1 MNGAG
6 SGDPAGRDGV
16 PAGGKLLLIPAILAG
31 FLWFFPVSLNAQQS
45 DALGG
50 ADRSA
55 LNAREEFR
63 LGVQA
68 YNRYAFNE
76 GILSFE
82 RALAFRPGEGL
93 ILDWLGRAYFRSGL
107 EDTALRQWQA
117 AAAAYGPSSGDGLL
131 VMGRIETIRN
141 RRSLFPAMDEDIRY
155 VEAGRYP
162 GTSDDIVL
170 YRQPTSILALED
182 GSAWVVA
189 YGSNELVRIDVN
201 GMIRQRRRGP
211 LNGFDRPYDLVRG
224 LDGRLYLSEFRGG
237 RVSILSA
244 DGEWLA
250 YIGSKGLGE
259 GQLIGP
265 QNMAID
271 EEGYLYVVDYGN
283 RRISKFDPDG
293 EFILSFGDRRSGFQ
307 GLLSPTGIA
316 AGGERIFIADG
327 VSRRIFIFDRNG
339 SYGGVLVEEG
349 LSGPESLRFLSERQ
363 LLLADTNRLLLID
376 IDSALVREL
385 GVLGN
390 SRVRIVGAELD
401 RNGNILAANFQAG
414 EVAVMTPI
422 NEMAAGLFVQIDRV
436 VSDNFPEVT
445 VEVQVQNRRR
455 RPVVGLNAGNF
466 LLSEEG
472 RAVSEQNFIGGAY
485 QTESSD
491 VVLLMERSPET
502 ASRGADLAA
511 AIRDILAGGSRV
523 VSLVSAGEQP
533 QREGLAGASA
543 AVFAAAARGNPAS
556 YTARWRF
563 DRGLRL
569 AATDL
574 LPGSK
579 KRAVVFVGVGTLG
592 ELAFD
597 QYSLSE
603 LAAYLTNNG
612 IRFYAVTVG
621 EEPPAEELRYLCD
634 QTGGQVLPLYR
645 PQGITPVLERLG
657 SASSGSY
664 TLRYRS
670 QLPTDFGRAYLSV
683 EAEVYL
689 LERSG
694 RDKIG
699 YFPPLE

>member
-1 MNGAG
+1 MNAAGAG
-6 SGDPAGRDGV
+6 SGAGRAGPFSRGMFLGFSVVLAILFGFFPGPLRAQSV
-16 PAGGKLLLIPAILAG
+16 PAPG
-31 FLWFFPVSLNAQQS
+31 

-50 ADRSA
+50 IDRSA
-55 LNAREEFR
+55 VNAREEFR

-82 RALAFRPGEGL
+82 RALAFRPGEPL

-107 EDTALRQWQA
+107 EDPALRQWQA

-155 VEAGRYP
+155 VEAGHYP
-162 GTSDDIVL
+162 GTSDNTVL
-170 YRQPTSILALED
+170 YRQPTSILPLED

-237 RVSILSA
+237 RVSVLSA
-244 DGEWLA
+244 DGEWLF

-265 QNMAID
+265 QNLAID

-293 EFILSFGDRRSGFQ
+293 KFILSFGDRRSGFQ

-316 AGGERIFIADG
+316 AGDGRIFIADG

-339 SYGGVLVEEG
+339 TYRGLLVEEG
-349 LSGPESLRFLSERQ
+349 LSGPESLRFFSER
-363 LLLADTNRLLLID
+363 LLLAADTNRLLLID
-376 IDSALVREL
+376 IDSALVREV

-414 EVAVMTPI
+414 EVAVMTPL

-436 VSDNFPEVT
+436 VADDFPE
-445 VEVQVQNRRR
+445 
-455 RPVVGLNAGNF
+455 
-466 LLSEEG
+466 
-472 RAVSEQNFIGGAY
+472 
-485 QTESSD
+485 
-491 VVLLMERSPET
+491 
-502 ASRGADLAA
+502 
-511 AIRDILAGGSRV
+511 
-523 VSLVSAGEQP
+523 
-533 QREGLAGASA
+533 
-543 AVFAAAARGNPAS
+543 
-556 YTARWRF
+556 
-563 DRGLRL
+563 
-569 AATDL
+569 
-574 LPGSK
+574 
-579 KRAVVFVGVGTLG
+579 
-592 ELAFD
+592 
-597 QYSLSE
+597 
-603 LAAYLTNNG
+603 
-612 IRFYAVTVG
+612 
-621 EEPPAEELRYLCD
+621 
-634 QTGGQVLPLYR
+634 
-645 PQGITPVLERLG
+645 IT
-657 SASSGSY
+657 
-664 TLRYRS
+664 
-670 QLPTDFGRAYLSV
+670 
-683 EAEVYL
+683 
-689 LERSG
+689 
-694 RDKIG
+694 
-699 YFPPLE
+699 